1 MVKCMDINEPSSKEQ
16 LRRLIVV
23 LLSAVGCAFFVTGG
37 ALYLYSP
44 SGQYVV
50 EDALLSP
57 EIAPTLSYND
67 TNVKTG
73 SDSRFIFNGIQFL
86 YPDEKEQKR
95 IDVSLRTYERFYEII
110 RHDKSLLNPEPAV
123 LNLFQGE
130 MASLLI
136 YVRTESHAEWQDETK
151 LFESVNFSHEGNHY
165 RIKLHEEKTPLEW
178 VYFYHPDIYKK
189 VLSIVTQPQ

>member
-1 MVKCMDINEPSSKEQ
+1 M
-16 LRRLIVV
+16 
-23 LLSAVGCAFFVTGG
+23 
-37 ALYLYSP
+37 
-44 SGQYVV
+44 V

-151 LFESVNFSHEGNHY
+151 LFESVNFTHEGNHY